1 MNDNFETFKAFNE
14 RWNTSMPMLEKMLI
28 ARQSDDLNDKGARAY
43 DDDDFQN
50 AIIYLEQA
58 IAIMPNNDD
67 ALKNLKLC
75 YREIRNNDKLQL
87 VIRKLNYLGI

>member
-1 MNDNFETFKAFNE
+1 MNDNFETFKVFNE
-14 RWNTSMPMLEKMLI
+14 RWKTSIPMFEKILI
-28 ARQSDDLNDKGARAY
+28 ASQSDTLNDKGAHAY

-75 YREIRNNDKLQL
+75 YQEIGDNEKLQL